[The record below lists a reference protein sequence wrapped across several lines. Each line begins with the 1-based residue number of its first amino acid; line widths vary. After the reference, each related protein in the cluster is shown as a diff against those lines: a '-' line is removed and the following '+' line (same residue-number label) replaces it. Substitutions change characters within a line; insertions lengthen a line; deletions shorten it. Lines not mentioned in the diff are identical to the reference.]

1 MNLITAIIL
10 SLWLTGWAM
19 ASVREILKART
30 VKVNHSII
38 SGRNES

>member
-10 SLWLTGWAM
+10 GLWITGWAL

-30 VKVNHSII
+30 EKVNHSII
-38 SGRNES
+38 SGRIES